1 MKNNSC
7 TVKVCRYIHGM
18 MKHGARKIHRNFKL
32 QPKLNE
38 ALKRIAKRT
47 HRTQTAIIEMALEE
61 FLGKEAA

>member
-1 MKNNSC
+1 
-7 TVKVCRYIHGM
+7 M